1 MKRLLAILLLIV
13 SFNSFAQNTLTRPS
27 GTTFQQMGSSA
38 TWLQQNGIGY
48 AVVGFVNSNY
58 DDTTAANG
66 NQFAK
71 QTAGTQIYTTSGG
84 GKLWIRNSTAT
95 RWLEVSTGSSSA
107 TNSNVGSAFRLAI
120 PNTNNIK
127 TLSAGY
133 GITMDSA
140 TTNQIGVRVDT
151 TTLQGMFWGERGNA
165 GTNND
170 LDFIGTTDAQPLR
183 FKVNNL
189 TSGYIGVSYQLASFG
204 YQTGIG
210 VGGANFGW
218 NAAKNNV
225 DEGVTAIGNGA
236 LQGTPNAFRSTIVG
250 YYAHG
255 GYISS
260 LGSALENSV
269 LGAFGMELNMGGDY
283 NGGFSSNVL
292 RSNKDG
298 SYNNY
303 HGHSGGL
310 QNTTNIASIVI
321 ATAGSGQTD
330 GTHSLTI
337 TAPQS
342 GSPGGVS
349 TQATATVTI
358 AGGIATSVSLTN
370 RGAGYSSVQTI
381 TATISQGGTPATFT
395 VTLQSGDGNS
405 GLGHAVMAF
414 NRTGDYSAALG
425 YNAGMGAGNAQPSF
439 DNSYMLYLG
448 TNATSIPDTGLINGS
463 AIGPNSFIGQSN
475 AISLG
480 DTTVATQVGIGT
492 AYPTALL
499 DVTGTLRFRNGAT
512 NGYIL
517 STDGSGNATWV
528 NPSSIVTTTPTLQQV
543 FTAGSMLIG
552 NNTINGG
559 GGTNELIFNNN
570 SKFLAASGSGAF
582 DVNDINAWNKSSY
595 GQSDLTLK
603 TDSAG
608 LTVANQLRVYIGN
621 TKFWINPFN
630 QDNDFIVETTND
642 TAAIFVD
649 AGNDRVGIGTATPST
664 KLHVNGGF
672 RLVDGTQQSGYV
684 LTSDANGVGTWQAAA
699 GGGGTPAGNFGNL
712 QINRNGA
719 FATPASDSLTFLST
733 GFTSVAGAFSLT
745 GGGARVYGN
754 DAFGGAILRYGAGDA
769 HAVTIQVGTITL
781 STNFNTRL
789 QLVDAST
796 TVSNRF
802 RQTQGADVAS
812 AAGAI
817 ALGSDG
823 NSFEIT
829 GTAAITLISN
839 VGWQNGSKVTL
850 LFTSTA
856 TLTDGT
862 ANSGTDIGMELA
874 GNTNF
879 TGSAGATIT
888 LLLSEIGG
896 VQRYREVARS
906 VN

>member
-95 RWLEVSTGSSSA
+95 RWLEISTGSST
-107 TNSNVGSAFRLAI
+107 TNSNVGSGFRLAI
-120 PNTNNIK
+120 PGTNDIKTAFFPYSVKADSTSNTNALTLYLENDTTASPANYFYGRNSAGRRGWYPQSGIPVRFGVSGEDASATGNRAFNFDNNQLSFEAISSFNI
-127 TLSAGY
+127 TAGLSASGPVD
-133 GITMDSA
+133 INWTELRDVTM
-140 TTNQIGVRVDT
+140 T
-151 TTLQGMFWGERGNA
+151 TT
-165 GTNND
+165 
-170 LDFIGTTDAQPLR
+170 
-183 FKVNNL
+183 
-189 TSGYIGVSYQLASFG
+189 
-204 YQTGIG
+204 G
-210 VGGANFGW
+210 VGGGDFNFSSI
-218 NAAKNNV
+218 
-225 DEGVTAIGNGA
+225 TADKASRILMSQDSIIFVQECLSGCGDA
-236 LQGTPNAFRSTIVG
+236 DGG
-250 YYAHG
+250 YYLFPNVNYNVADIG
-255 GYISS
+255 
-260 LGSALENSV
+260 
-269 LGAFGMELNMGGDY
+269 LNRLAGFASNNGRL
-283 NGGFSSNVL
+283 GGFFIGSGLSISN
-292 RSNKDG
+292 D
-298 SYNNY
+298 
-303 HGHSGGL
+303 
-310 QNTTNIASIVI
+310 SIV
-321 ATAGSGQTD
+321 ASGATPTFQQVLTAGST
-330 GTHSLTI
+330 LT
-337 TAPQS
+337 
-342 GSPGGVS
+342 
-349 TQATATVTI
+349 
-358 AGGIATSVSLTN
+358 
-370 RGAGYSSVQTI
+370 
-381 TATISQGGTPATFT
+381 
-395 VTLQSGDGNS
+395 
-405 GLGHAVMAF
+405 
-414 NRTGDYSAALG
+414 
-425 YNAGMGAGNAQPSF
+425 
-439 DNSYMLYLG
+439 
-448 TNATSIPDTGLINGS
+448 
-463 AIGPNSFIGQSN
+463 
-475 AISLG
+475 
-480 DTTVATQVGIGT
+480 
-492 AYPTALL
+492 
-499 DVTGTLRFRNGAT
+499 
-512 NGYIL
+512 
-517 STDGSGNATWV
+517 
-528 NPSSIVTTTPTLQQV
+528 
-543 FTAGSMLIG
+543 G
-552 NNTINGG
+552 NNTIDGG
-559 GGTNELIFNNN
+559 GGTNQLQFTNN
-570 SKFLAASGSGAF
+570 SKFLAASGSGSF
-582 DVNDINAWNKSSY
+582 DVNDINAWAKVDY
-595 GQSDLTLK
+595 GNSDLTLK

-621 TKFWINPFN
+621 SKFWINPFN